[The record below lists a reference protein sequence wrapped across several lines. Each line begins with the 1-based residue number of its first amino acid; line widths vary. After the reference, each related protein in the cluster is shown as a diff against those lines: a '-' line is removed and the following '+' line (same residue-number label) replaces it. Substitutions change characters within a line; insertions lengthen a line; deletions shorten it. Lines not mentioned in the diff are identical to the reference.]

1 MSAQVML
8 ASRDRFHV
16 LGAVPEPIS
25 VSRAKGTNTVKSAYE
40 LAMERLGGEIREYTD
55 EQKGRLAEIDRKYDA
70 KIAQV
75 KLDAE
80 NQLRA
85 AGVDSAKQDDVRSR
99 SAGEIASLNG
109 KREAEKDR
117 ARSEFGR

>member
-1 MSAQVML
+1 M
-8 ASRDRFHV
+8 
-16 LGAVPEPIS
+16 
-25 VSRAKGTNTVKSAYE
+25 KSAYE